1 MALSIMQKGY
11 IFIAIAM
18 IELSMLSILSNIGA
32 SSLGTLQLLFF
43 VFLAAMI
50 TSLIIVLYKNR
61 YGELKKLFKNKRAL
75 IIVAFAGLL
84 NYAGAQ
90 LFLTLGVLG
99 TNPIITTIVL
109 KLWPIFLAIMI
120 PFVIKTKVEWP
131 QIFALLIAF
140 SGVYLIL
147 TNGTLISLNV
157 LELPYIGFLVLST
170 FFTAFSNLI
179 IKSQN
184 NDIYSE
190 VFVFNL
196 ASLLFIALLIF
207 TLKVPLSLN
216 MDLASIASILF
227 LGMITYCVGALLFF
241 YTLKALDPLVAANA
255 SYSTPFLTI
264 LFSFLILG
272 TPLKIYYLYA
282 VALIIL
288 ALIIQNKYSKRAPR
302 YIGTKAHRPLALY
315 DITGAFVENT
325 HPQIYQYIQGTGRA
339 LAAKIRISKYL
350 EFENKNNYDCIVFTN
365 KNHPDSIRKGEME
378 FIENIVCPGP
388 DELIIMGIGN
398 ADSVEKAIAEYFN
411 Y

>member
-1 MALSIMQKGY
+1 
-11 IFIAIAM
+11 
-18 IELSMLSILSNIGA
+18 
-32 SSLGTLQLLFF
+32 
-43 VFLAAMI
+43 
-50 TSLIIVLYKNR
+50 
-61 YGELKKLFKNKRAL
+61 LKKLFKNKRAL